1 MMRQL
6 NKMTEKPKALILV
19 FARCPCTICI
29 YLHKPISMSLER
41 TFLQDFFF
49 CVSALIRLK
58 SNMIIHPPEYEVL
71 TNHAHYNWMKLKNK
85 PVWNS
90 KMVLAQHF
98 SSLLRLCYWQRRAI
112 NMI

>member
-58 SNMIIHPPEYEVL
+58 SNMIIHPEYEVL
-71 TNHAHYNWMKLKNK
+71 TNHAHYNWMKLKTNQFGTAK
-85 PVWNS
+85 W
-90 KMVLAQHF
+90 F
-98 SSLLRLCYWQRRAI
+98 
-112 NMI
+112 